1 MITRLVTLS
10 AFVVL
15 AGCGPKSMP
24 AIDKQYPVRGKIVF
38 AGGQPLQGGQVYFYP
53 VGDSTAGKTPA
64 YGFPGKDGS
73 FQLTAFKLNDG
84 LAPGTY
90 KVVIAPKEEGEP
102 RGSNA
107 ASIPKTY
114 QSRDS
119 TPLQVEIKAEE
130 TTLEPF
136 VLK

>member
-1 MITRLVTLS
+1 MLTRLITLS
-10 AFVVL
+10 TLLVVT
-15 AGCGPKSMP
+15 GCGPKSMP

-38 AGGQPLQGGQVYFYP
+38 AGGQPLQGGQVFFYP
-53 VGDSTAGKTPA
+53 VGETTAKTPA
-64 YGFPGKDGS
+64 FGFPGRDGS

-84 LAPGTY
+84 RAPGTY

-107 ASIPKTY
+107 ASIPKAY
-114 QSRDS
+114 QSRDT

>member
-1 MITRLVTLS
+1 MTIR
-10 AFVVL
+10 FVALGVILVL

-53 VGDSTAGKTPA
+53 VGESTARKTPA

-84 LAPGTY
+84 LAPGRY

-114 QSRDS
+114 QSRDT
-119 TPLQVEIKAEE
+119 TPLQVEIQAEE
-130 TTLEPF
+130 TLLDPF
-136 VLK
+136 ILK